1 MPDASNSHLPLYA
14 SQRYSSNIHNNNVN
28 LCNNNLSKSNQ
39 KPSNNQQP
47 HNNHHNSNSSSQC
60 RNDKM
65 RKTSSN
71 FLLDKLKFLRANSS
85 STNVKSGASVDYKT
99 QSNVSATTPTIC
111 HQKSNP
117 IMVHNTPHSVPSSF
131 TVVTTTN
138 SGMRCAISQQQ
149 SCAHPQSTAAAQQT
163 EDSTERNI
171 MFNGSTNI
179 NFSPSSSANL
189 KVSSSSSSASLLS
202 QTLSY
207 SSDCHGDLNA
217 L

>member
-1 MPDASNSHLPLYA
+1 
-14 SQRYSSNIHNNNVN
+14 
-28 LCNNNLSKSNQ
+28 
-39 KPSNNQQP
+39 
-47 HNNHHNSNSSSQC
+47 
-60 RNDKM
+60 M

-85 STNVKSGASVDYKT
+85 STNVKSASVDYKT
-99 QSNVSATTPTIC
+99 HSNVSTTTTTTIS

-117 IMVHNTPHSVPSSF
+117 IMVHNTFPITSSV
-131 TVVTTTN
+131 VTTN
-138 SGMRCAISQQQ
+138 SGFRCAIPPIQQQ
-149 SCAHPQSTAAAQQT
+149 QTCAHPTTAPQN

-189 KVSSSSSSASLLS
+189 KVSSSSSSASSLLS

-207 SSDCHGDLNA
+207 SSDCHGDTKNDL
-217 L
+217 

>member
-1 MPDASNSHLPLYA
+1 VPDASNSHLPAYA
-14 SQRYSSNIHNNNVN
+14 SIRYSSNIHNNNVN
-28 LCNNNLSKSNQ
+28 LCNNNLSNQ

-47 HNNHHNSNSSSQC
+47 HNNHHSSSSSQC

-71 FLLDKLKFLRANSS
+71 FLLDKLNLKFLRANSS
-85 STNVKSGASVDYKT
+85 STTTNVKSASVDYKT
-99 QSNVSATTPTIC
+99 HSNVPTTISTTTIS
-111 HQKSNP
+111 HQRSNP
-117 IMVHNTPHSVPSSF
+117 IMVHNTFPITSS
-131 TVVTTTN
+131 VVTTS
-138 SGMRCAISQQQ
+138 SGIRCAI
-149 SCAHPQSTAAAQQT
+149 HPQHQHPTTAQQK

-189 KVSSSSSSASLLS
+189 KVSSSSSSASSLLS

-207 SSDCHGDLNA
+207 SSECHGDINNTL
-217 L
+217 

>member
-1 MPDASNSHLPLYA
+1 MPDASNSHLPAYA
-14 SQRYSSNIHNNNVN
+14 SIRYSSNIHNNNVN
-28 LCNNNLSKSNQ
+28 LCNNNLSNQ

-47 HNNHHNSNSSSQC
+47 HNNHHSGGSSQC

-85 STNVKSGASVDYKT
+85 STNVKSASVDYKT
-99 QSNVSATTPTIC
+99 HSNVSTTTSTTIS

-117 IMVHNTPHSVPSSF
+117 IMVHNTFPITTSSV
-131 TVVTTTN
+131 VTTN
-138 SGMRCAISQQQ
+138 SGFRCAISPIQQQ
-149 SCAHPQSTAAAQQT
+149 QTCAHPTTAQQK

-189 KVSSSSSSASLLS
+189 KVSSSSSSASSLLS
-202 QTLSY
+202 QTLSC
-207 SSDCHGDLNA
+207 SSDCHGDIKNEL
-217 L
+217 